1 MKILTAIVK
10 TILSMA
16 FTAFCAVILAFFLT
30 VFLPENVMRAVEIF
44 MSIWRG

>member
-16 FTAFCAVILAFFLT
+16 LIAFCAVILAFFLT
-30 VFLPENVMRAVEIF
+30 VFLPENVVRAVEIF
-44 MSIWRG
+44 MRWRG